1 VALCQTLA
9 SVCLVLRR
17 PELDTELPMQ
27 TDQGR
32 VEGEDHLS
40 QSASHTLFNAPQDTI
55 DFLGYKGTL
64 LAYGQSVDHQ
74 VTQVLLLKAS
84 LQQISTN
91 LY

>member
-1 VALCQTLA
+1 M
-9 SVCLVLRR
+9 LRR

-64 LAYGQSVDHQ
+64 LAYGQSADHQ